1 MVVIHGVGSRGK
13 IVVSLVGLSVGSSS
27 QKAQF
32 KFFMVVVSLGNIA
45 RISRG
50 LCWSWKMQSPR
61 YIK

>member
-1 MVVIHGVGSRGK
+1 MVLGAEQEL
-13 IVVSLVGLSVGSSS
+13 VVSLVGLSVGSSS